1 MFSTIDK
8 FIGLA
13 LGAIFLYLLL
23 ANQQGTQTIFSGLTD
38 LTTRTFK
45 TLQGR

>member
-1 MFSTIDK
+1 MFSTLDK

-13 LGAIFLYLLL
+13 LGAVFLYLLL

-38 LTTRTFK
+38 LSTKTFR